1 MGDTSEANN
10 GSDKVIDD
18 TPQINIDPAKIERG
32 WLGAGN

>member
-18 TPQINIDPAKIERG
+18 TPQINIDLAKIKLASDSRT
-32 WLGAGN
+32 